1 MIKIIVANIPNS
13 WFGTNSEKYSVKKPI
28 QSTRVVPMIAF
39 PVESI
44 ELDTA
49 SPTSLVF
56 FNSCLNLA
64 KKWMVSSTAIP
75 RAIENVIAVDGLNFI
90 QEKLKLC

>member
-13 WFGTNSEKYSVKKPI
+13 WLGTNSEKYSVKKPI

-64 KKWMVSSTAIP
+64 KK
-75 RAIENVIAVDGLNFI
+75 
-90 QEKLKLC
+90 